1 MPDPQIITLEIPG
14 DGYHF
19 QQVLD
24 WSKSSFG
31 VFCTMLW
38 KNPNELFGQPDTIK
52 QLALQATFASNEF
65 AVFWPTFCGP
75 RENFS
80 ISENLEMVG
89 NGCFGLYMC

>member
-1 MPDPQIITLEIPG
+1 
-14 DGYHF
+14 
-19 QQVLD
+19 
-24 WSKSSFG
+24 
-31 VFCTMLW
+31 MLW

-75 RENFS
+75 RQNFS